1 MAGLGEAGVVTVAG
15 SLEFCGWDIAAG
27 LEQVS
32 VVETVDVF
40 KGRDLNLLD
49 GAPWPQLAL
58 AALVVEVFRAL
69 SDRRFAY
76 RRRITSTAAP
86 QDTGRR
92 SRRCSGCPSAPGWD
106 RSARTWARAAAAK
119 SGP

>member
-15 SLEFCGWDIAAG
+15 SLEFCGWDVAAG

-58 AALVVEVFRAL
+58 AALVVEG
-69 SDRRFAY
+69 
-76 RRRITSTAAP
+76 TARSPGPAP
-86 QDTGRR
+86 LVPPLPLFWL
-92 SRRCSGCPSAPGWD
+92 PSA
-106 RSARTWARAAAAK
+106 
-119 SGP
+119 